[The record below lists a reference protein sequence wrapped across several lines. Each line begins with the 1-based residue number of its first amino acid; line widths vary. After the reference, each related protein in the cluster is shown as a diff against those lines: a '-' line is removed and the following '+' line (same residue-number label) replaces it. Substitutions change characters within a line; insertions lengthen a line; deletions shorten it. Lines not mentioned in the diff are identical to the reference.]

1 MNELTSDLLNSSKPF
16 PSIVFVVSRFPFPLE
31 KGDKLR
37 AYYQIK
43 ELSTSFSVHLIA
55 LTDVAVST
63 KHLDELDQFC
73 ASVTI
78 YKLSKSSIF
87 WNSCVALFGKKPIQ
101 VGYFFN
107 PIVFRKVQQKLK
119 DIQPVHII
127 SQLVRTTEYTKN
139 YHNCPK
145 TLDYMDALSKG
156 IERRIG
162 KESWYSNWIFKLE
175 SKRLRNYER
184 SVFDYFEHKIIISE
198 QDRNLIYHP
207 ERAKIICIPNGIDA
221 SFFNYQNTKKPNYD
235 LVFVGNMSY
244 APNVEASKFIASK
257 ILPNLIHCNL
267 LIAGA
272 TPHASLQKLAQNSE
286 NITLSGWV
294 DDIKQAY
301 CDGKIFIAPMT
312 IGTGMQ
318 NKLLEAMAL
327 GVPCITTDLANNA
340 INAIH
345 NESIIVAN
353 TADEMIIAIK
363 DLLTNPEKATE
374 IGRAGKS
381 FVREQYSWTTSI
393 QPLIKWI
400 EK

>member
-1 MNELTSDLLNSSKPF
+1 M
-16 PSIVFVVSRFPFPLE
+16 VSRFPFPLE

-37 AYYQIK
+37 AYHQIK
-43 ELSTSFSVHLIA
+43 ELSKSFSVHLIA
-55 LTDVAVST
+55 LSDAAVS
-63 KHLDELDQFC
+63 KQHLDELTKFC

-78 YKLSKSSIF
+78 YKLSKISIF

-107 PIVFRKVQQKLK
+107 PIIFRKVQQKLR
-119 DIQPVHII
+119 DIQPIHIV
-127 SQLVRTTEYTKN
+127 SQLIRTTEYTKN
-139 YHNCPK
+139 YHSCPK

-162 KESWYSNWIFKLE
+162 KESWYLNWIFRLE

-207 ERAKIICIPNGIDA
+207 ERAKIRCVPNGIDA
-221 SFFNYQNTKKPNYD
+221 SFFNYQNTKKSNYE
-235 LVFVGNMSY
+235 LIFVGNMSY
-244 APNVEASKFIASK
+244 APNVEASKFIARE
-257 ILPNLIHCNL
+257 ILPHLINCNL

-272 TPHASLQKLAQNSE
+272 TPHASLQRLAQHSK

-294 DDIKQAY
+294 DDIREAY
-301 CDGKIFIAPMT
+301 CNGEIFIAPMT

-363 DLLTNPEKATE
+363 NLLANPEKAQS
-374 IGRAGKS
+374 IGKS
-381 FVREQYSWTTSI
+381 GKEFVSKYYSWSTATNVLVE
-393 QPLIKWI
+393 LITH
-400 EK
+400 